1 MGIPIYLITGFLD
14 SGKTTLIKSSL
25 EDPEF
30 SEDNFKTLIIQFE
43 EGEVSFEDEWLEKY
57 NCSLVQLDSSI
68 DLTLDLMKQLQETYQ
83 PLQIFIEFNGL
94 QTVSELLTRELLED
108 WVVVQILTTIDASTF
123 LTYMANMKPY
133 MFEITRYSSAI
144 IFNRVDDSISK
155 TQLRNNIKVVN
166 RDAQIVYIN
175 KNGEPEEFTMEDLP
189 FDVKSSVIDINDD
202 DYGLWYMDAVENVDR
217 YNEKDI
223 VIRGMFMERIPNLQH
238 SFVLGRLAMVCCADD
253 MQPIGITVT
262 GVNVDQ
268 MVLNDWYE
276 VLGTLRKID
285 RGDGSYTL
293 VIYAKN
299 VKTYQKPEYELVN
312 FN

>member
-223 VIRGMFMERIPNLQH
+223 TIRGMFMERIPNLKH

>member
-68 DLTLDLMKQLQETYQ
+68 DLTLDLMKQLQDTYQ

>member
-1 MGIPIYLITGFLD
+1 
-14 SGKTTLIKSSL
+14 
-25 EDPEF
+25 
-30 SEDNFKTLIIQFE
+30 
-43 EGEVSFEDEWLEKY
+43 
-57 NCSLVQLDSSI
+57 
-68 DLTLDLMKQLQETYQ
+68 
-83 PLQIFIEFNGL
+83 
-94 QTVSELLTRELLED
+94 
-108 WVVVQILTTIDASTF
+108 
-123 LTYMANMKPY
+123 
-133 MFEITRYSSAI
+133 
-144 IFNRVDDSISK
+144 
-155 TQLRNNIKVVN
+155 
-166 RDAQIVYIN
+166 
-175 KNGEPEEFTMEDLP
+175 MEDLP

>member
-175 KNGEPEEFTMEDLP
+175 KNGEPEEFTMEDLA